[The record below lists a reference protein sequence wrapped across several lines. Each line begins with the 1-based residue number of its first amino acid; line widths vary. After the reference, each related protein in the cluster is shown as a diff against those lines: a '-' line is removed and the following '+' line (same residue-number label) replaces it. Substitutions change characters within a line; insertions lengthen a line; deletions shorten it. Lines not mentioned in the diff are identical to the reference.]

1 MEQKLAELRNK
12 LSFLADHRLA
22 PFGAFHCVCLAV
34 TLISMVLAVYFTI
47 KKPDKTLYF
56 FFVLST
62 VVMWLGEA
70 YKQFY
75 ESFPNGKFVY
85 QWYYFPFQFCSTP
98 LYVYLLCS
106 ILKKGKLYDALS
118 LYSGTYCLFAGATVL
133 LISPTTVLG
142 TGNGN
147 YGIATQS
154 MLHHTLMMATGASAL
169 TYSAKRGITV
179 KLFLQNILVYLSLL
193 AIAEILN
200 FGLPVWTGQNVNMYF
215 ISASYPTE
223 GNPLGVF
230 RDYYAATPFG
240 YPLLVIVYSLV
251 FTEVA
256 CLFAFIAYLIAK
268 KKTND

>member
-1 MEQKLAELRNK
+1 M
-12 LSFLADHRLA
+12 
-22 PFGAFHCVCLAV
+22 
-34 TLISMVLAVYFTI
+34 
-47 KKPDKTLYF
+47 
-56 FFVLST
+56 
-62 VVMWLGEA
+62 
-70 YKQFY
+70 
-75 ESFPNGKFVY
+75 
-85 QWYYFPFQFCSTP
+85 
-98 LYVYLLCS
+98 
-106 ILKKGKLYDALS
+106 
-118 LYSGTYCLFAGATVL
+118 
-133 LISPTTVLG
+133 
-142 TGNGN
+142 
-147 YGIATQS
+147 
-154 MLHHTLMMATGASAL
+154 
-169 TYSAKRGITV
+169 TV